1 VKLVEV
7 AVFTVLALAADPAA
21 LFVELEFALV
31 VVGVTV
37 LACVL
42 FSVVLTLF
50 VVSVTLVVGV
60 EFWSVTLAKLLLVVV
75 FV

>member
-7 AVFTVLALAADPAA
+7 VVLTVLVLAADPAA

>member
-7 AVFTVLALAADPAA
+7 VVLTVLVLAADPAA
-21 LFVELEFALV
+21 SFVELEFALV
-31 VVGVTV
+31 VVDVTV

-42 FSVVLTLF
+42 LAVLFTFF
-50 VVSVTLVVGV
+50 VVSVTLVVDV
-60 EFWSVTLAKLLLVVV
+60 EFWSVTLAKLMLVVV

>member
-7 AVFTVLALAADPAA
+7 VVLTVLVLAADPAA
-21 LFVELEFALV
+21 LFVELEFALI

-37 LACVL
+37 LVCVL
-42 FSVVLTLF
+42 FTVLLTFF
-50 VVSVTLVVGV
+50 VVSVALVVGV